1 MFIGTNVPLGDS
13 KGMINFTDGAVLTE
27 KAESGMLTVGMDTV
41 KHFDEVLTGNDVF
54 VFGYPTSLGLKSD
67 PTRPPQF
74 DPSLP
79 LLRKGIVAG
88 KNPRLHTLILDSPIY
103 FGNSG
108 GPALEVE
115 QDGLQRRFRVIGV
128 VSVNVEAG
136 PTPY

>member
-1 MFIGTNVPLGDS
+1 
-13 KGMINFTDGAVLTE
+13 
-27 KAESGMLTVGMDTV
+27 MLTVGMDTV
-41 KHFDEVLTGNDVF
+41 KRFDEVLTGNDVF

-67 PTRPPQF
+67 PTRPLQF

-128 VSVNVEAG
+128 VSEFIPLEEAG
-136 PTPY
+136 RTIHTLANSGYSVAVGMDAVLELTHE

>member
-1 MFIGTNVPLGDS
+1 
-13 KGMINFTDGAVLTE
+13 
-27 KAESGMLTVGMDTV
+27 MLTVGMETV

-79 LLRKGIVAG
+79 PLRKGIVAG

-108 GPALEVE
+108 VPRWRWSKMGFRGGSALL
-115 QDGLQRRFRVIGV
+115 GWFRNSFPWKRRV
-128 VSVNVEAG
+128 VRF
-136 PTPY
+136 TRWLILDT